1 MENLDDNVLKW
12 LLKDEFIESNGEPD
26 HNVLKIVVGIMEFYH
41 QSRLGD
47 LRPPHFTGL
56 LKDEFIES
64 NGEPDHNVLEW
75 LSKDECIESN
85 GEPGAGKKGYKVS
98 SSYSIGLD
106 YFSA

>member
-1 MENLDDNVLKW
+1 LS
-12 LLKDEFIESNGEPD
+12 KDECIESNGEPD
-26 HNVLKIVVGIMEFYH
+26 HNVLEWL
-41 QSRLGD
+41 S
-47 LRPPHFTGL
+47 
-56 LKDEFIES
+56 KDECIES